1 MNAQTAIDIFWK
13 HFDEYVKK
21 QGNEFYVTHVK
32 GGKNQ
37 AAGNINNHSPMAMQT
52 LCCEYKYRDNVILVQ
67 LYLNQKPFPKLYDY
81 LFSKKKEIENE
92 FGYSVEWIDRGKI
105 VPTIRR
111 IQKRFYINKPIDEMV
126 VIIYPYIKDFIKVL
140 GKYV

>member
-1 MNAQTAIDIFWK
+1 MNAQTARDEFWEC
-13 HFDEYVKK
+13 FDEYVEK

-67 LYLNQKPFPKLYDY
+67 LYLNQKPYPKLYDY
-81 LFSKKKEIENE
+81 LYSKKKEIENE
-92 FGYSVEWIDRGKI
+92 IGYVLEWIDSGKI
-105 VPTIRR
+105 VPTVRR
-111 IQKRFYINKPIDEMV
+111 IQKSFYINKPIDEMV
-126 VIIYPYIKDFIKVL
+126 EIVYPYILDFIKVFSRYL
-140 GKYV
+140 